1 MPSEQSNTS
10 APTGSSITAPRTYP
24 RRTLAAAATGGPR
37 VSAPVPR
44 TASATRTAT
53 RGTRAAAAPV
63 KKATVTATAKSV
75 AKPGAKK
82 ATVKTPV
89 AKTPAKTSSR
99 VSASGTAT
107 AMADDAA
114 TVIDDTAS
122 IEVLVK
128 DGEPADPAKD
138 GEPPEEVSAEYVWD
152 DEEESEALR
161 QARKDAEMTASADSV
176 RAYLKQIGKVALLN
190 AEEEVDLAKR
200 IEAGLYA
207 AERARINETESRKV
221 SPQLRR
227 DLNWIIRDG
236 ERAKNHLL
244 EANLRLVV
252 SLAKRYTG
260 RGMAFLDLIQEGNL
274 GLIRAVEKFDYTK
287 GYKFSTYATWW
298 IRQAITRAMADQA
311 RTIRIPVH
319 MVEVINKLGRI
330 QRELLQDLGR
340 EPTPEELAKEMDI
353 TPDKVLEIQQYAREP
368 ISLDQ
373 TIGDEGDSQLGDFIE
388 DSEAVVAVDAVS
400 FTLLQDQL
408 TSVLQTLSEREAG
421 VVRLRFGLTDGQPR
435 TLDEIGQV
443 YGVTRERIRQIES
456 KTMSKLRH
464 PSRSQVL
471 RDYLD

>member
-1 MPSEQSNTS
+1 MVATNTRQTAES
-10 APTGSSITAPRTYP
+10 ADADSADVN
-24 RRTLAAAATGGPR
+24 AARPVRKAA
-37 VSAPVPR
+37 
-44 TASATRTAT
+44 
-53 RGTRAAAAPV
+53 
-63 KKATVTATAKSV
+63 
-75 AKPGAKK
+75 AKK
-82 ATVKTPV
+82 APAKKAV
-89 AKTPAKTSSR
+89 AKKAPAKK
-99 VSASGTAT
+99 AAKAAKAPAKKAGTKKAGP
-107 AMADDAA
+107 
-114 TVIDDTAS
+114 
-122 IEVLVK
+122 
-128 DGEPADPAKD
+128 DGEPGADEALED
-138 GEPPEEVSAEYVWD
+138 ESLDLDDLGDLEVSEEDLTEGDELVDVAEEPEAEAEAEAEADEPTAADKASGDFVW

-161 QARKDAEMTASADSV
+161 QARKDAELTASADSV

-190 AEEEVDLAKR
+190 AEEEVELAKR

-207 AERARINETESRKV
+207 AEKV
-221 SPQLRR
+221 REFAEQGEKLPVAMRR
-227 DLNWIIRDG
+227 DYNWIVRDG
-236 ERAKNHLL
+236 NRAKNHLL

-353 TPDKVLEIQQYAREP
+353 TPEKVLEIQQYAREP

-408 TSVLQTLSEREAG
+408 QSVLETLSEREAG